1 MLSGNKQGIEKA
13 MLECTLLGAKRAIP
27 LPMSVPAHSML
38 MKEAADKF
46 VSTIEGIEFTIP
58 KIPIIHNVDAD
69 FENDIAKI
77 KTKLVKQI
85 YSSVRWVDTIKTI
98 TNLKVTTFI
107 ECGPSKVLCGLI
119 KRIAPSVVTI
129 DLDTYDN
136 YLELSNG

>member
-38 MKEAADKF
+38 MKDAADKF
-46 VSTIEGIEFTIP
+46 QSTIEGIEFNLP
-58 KIPIIHNVDAD
+58 KIPIIHNVDSSYD
-69 FENDIAKI
+69 NDIVDI
-77 KTKLVKQI
+77 KAKLVMQI

-98 TNLKVTTFI
+98 TNMKVTTII

-119 KRIAPSVVTI
+119 KRISSNVTTI

-136 YLELSNG
+136 YLELSNE